1 MSNTIVH
8 ILLLSDICANIC
20 QYTELNIYKLSP
32 IKFQMNHNEI
42 KLFSPA
48 TVANVACGFD
58 VLGFCL
64 DTVGDE
70 MVIRKVDKKGI
81 RITKIEGFKLPFET
95 ELNVAG
101 VSALAMYQELQPD
114 CGFEIE
120 IKKNIK
126 PGSGIGSSAASA
138 VGSVYGIN
146 ALLESPLNKTQLT
159 RFAMK
164 GEAFASGSE
173 HADNIAPALFGGF
186 TLVKSVNPLEIL
198 QIPSPDNLYVTIIHP
213 QIEIKTAIS
222 RAILPKNIALQ
233 DAVTQWANVGSFI
246 HSLHTSDYPLMK
258 RSLHDVIIEPHRSKL
273 IPHYDEVKKQTLN
286 VGALGTNISGSGP
299 SIFSLCEGIKTA
311 NQVKDV
317 MRKIYSNTGIDFD
330 IHVSKM
336 NTQGVKVL

>member
-1 MSNTIVH
+1 MKKS
-8 ILLLSDICANIC
+8 
-20 QYTELNIYKLSP
+20 
-32 IKFQMNHNEI
+32 EI

-64 DTVGDE
+64 DTIGDE
-70 MVIRKVDKKGI
+70 MVVRKVDKKGV

-101 VSALAMYQELQPD
+101 VSALALYQELQPD

-146 ALLESPLNKTQLT
+146 ALLGSSLNKTQLT
-159 RFAMK
+159 QFAIK
-164 GEAFASGSE
+164 GEALASGSE

-222 RAILPKNIALQ
+222 RAILPKNVPLK
-233 DAVTQWANVGSFI
+233 DAINQWANVGSFI
-246 HSLHTSDYPLMK
+246 HSLHTSDYPLMQ

-273 IPHYDEVKKQTLN
+273 IPHYNEVKQQTLK

-299 SIFSLCEGIKTA
+299 SIFSLCKGIENA
-311 NQVKDV
+311 NKVRDV
-317 MRKIYSNTGIDFD
+317 MTNIYSNTGIEFD
-330 IHVSKM
+330 VHVSKI
-336 NTQGVKVL
+336 NTQGVKIL

>member
-1 MSNTIVH
+1 MKKS
-8 ILLLSDICANIC
+8 
-20 QYTELNIYKLSP
+20 
-32 IKFQMNHNEI
+32 EI

-58 VLGFCL
+58 VLGLCL
-64 DTVGDE
+64 DTIGDE
-70 MVIRKVDKKGI
+70 MVVRKVDKKGV

-146 ALLESPLNKTQLT
+146 ALLGSPLNKTQLT
-159 RFAMK
+159 QFAIK
-164 GEAFASGSE
+164 GEALASGSE

-186 TLVKSVNPLEIL
+186 TLVKSVSPLEIL

-222 RAILPKNIALQ
+222 RAILPKNVPLE
-233 DAVTQWANVGSFI
+233 DAINQWANVGSFI
-246 HSLHTSDYPLMK
+246 HSLHTSDYPLMQ

-273 IPHYDEVKKQTLN
+273 IPHYNEVKQQTLK

-299 SIFSLCEGIKTA
+299 SIFSLCKGIENA
-311 NQVKDV
+311 NKVRDV
-317 MRKIYSNTGIDFD
+317 MRNIYSNTGIEFD
-330 IHVSKM
+330 VHVSKI
-336 NTQGVKVL
+336 NTQGVKVI

>member
-1 MSNTIVH
+1 MKKS
-8 ILLLSDICANIC
+8 
-20 QYTELNIYKLSP
+20 
-32 IKFQMNHNEI
+32 EI

-58 VLGFCL
+58 VLGLCL
-64 DTVGDE
+64 DTIGDE
-70 MVIRKVDKKGI
+70 MVVRKVDEKGV

-126 PGSGIGSSAASA
+126 PGSGIGSSSASA

-146 ALLESPLNKTQLT
+146 ALLGSPLNKTQLT
-159 RFAMK
+159 QFAIK
-164 GEAFASGSE
+164 GEALASGSE

-222 RAILPKNIALQ
+222 RAILPKNVPLE
-233 DAVTQWANVGSFI
+233 DAINQWANVGSFI
-246 HSLHTSDYPLMK
+246 HSLHTSDYPLMQ

-273 IPHYDEVKKQTLN
+273 IPHYNEIKQQTLN
-286 VGALGTNISGSGP
+286 AGALGTNISGSGP
-299 SIFSLCEGIKTA
+299 SIFSLCEGIENA
-311 NQVKDV
+311 NKVRDV
-317 MRKIYSNTGIDFD
+317 MRNIYSNTGIEFD
-330 IHVSKM
+330 VHVSKI
-336 NTQGVKVL
+336 NTQGVKVI

>member
-1 MSNTIVH
+1 MKKS
-8 ILLLSDICANIC
+8 
-20 QYTELNIYKLSP
+20 
-32 IKFQMNHNEI
+32 EI

-58 VLGFCL
+58 VLGLCL
-64 DTVGDE
+64 DTIGDE
-70 MVIRKVDKKGI
+70 MVVRKVDKKGV

-146 ALLESPLNKTQLT
+146 ALLGSPLNKTQLT
-159 RFAMK
+159 QFAIK
-164 GEAFASGSE
+164 GEALASGSE

-222 RAILPKNIALQ
+222 RAILPKNVPLKAAIN
-233 DAVTQWANVGSFI
+233 QWANVGSFI
-246 HSLHTSDYPLMK
+246 HSLHTSDYPLMQ

-273 IPHYDEVKKQTLN
+273 IPHYNEVKQQTLN
-286 VGALGTNISGSGP
+286 AGALGTNISGSGP
-299 SIFSLCEGIKTA
+299 SIFSLCKGIENA
-311 NQVKDV
+311 NKVRGV
-317 MRKIYSNTGIDFD
+317 MRNIYSNTGIEFD
-330 IHVSKM
+330 VHVSKI
-336 NTQGVKVL
+336 NTQGVKIL

>member
-1 MSNTIVH
+1 MKKS
-8 ILLLSDICANIC
+8 
-20 QYTELNIYKLSP
+20 
-32 IKFQMNHNEI
+32 EI

-58 VLGFCL
+58 VLGLCL
-64 DTVGDE
+64 DTIGDE
-70 MVIRKVDKKGI
+70 MVVRKVDKKGV

-146 ALLESPLNKTQLT
+146 ALLGSPLNKTQLT
-159 RFAMK
+159 QFAIK
-164 GEAFASGSE
+164 GEALASGSE

-186 TLVKSVNPLEIL
+186 TLVKSVSPLEIL

-222 RAILPKNIALQ
+222 RAILPKNVPLKAAIN
-233 DAVTQWANVGSFI
+233 QWANVGSFI
-246 HSLHTSDYPLMK
+246 HSLHTSDYPLMQ

-273 IPHYDEVKKQTLN
+273 IPHYNEVKQQTLN

-299 SIFSLCEGIKTA
+299 SIFSLCKGIENA
-311 NQVKDV
+311 NKVRGV
-317 MRKIYSNTGIDFD
+317 MTNIYSNTGIEFD
-330 IHVSKM
+330 VHVSKI
-336 NTQGVKVL
+336 NTQGVKVI

>member
-1 MSNTIVH
+1 
-8 ILLLSDICANIC
+8 
-20 QYTELNIYKLSP
+20 
-32 IKFQMNHNEI
+32 MNKNEI

-58 VLGFCL
+58 VLGLCL
-64 DTVGDE
+64 DTIGDE
-70 MVIRKVDKKGI
+70 MVVRKVDEKGV

-101 VSALAMYQELQPD
+101 VSALAMYQELELD

-146 ALLESPLNKTQLT
+146 ALLGSPLNKTQLT
-159 RFAMK
+159 QFAIK
-164 GEAFASGSE
+164 GEALASGSE

-186 TLVKSVNPLEIL
+186 TLVKSVSPLEIL

-222 RAILPKNIALQ
+222 RAILPKNVPLKNAII
-233 DAVTQWANVGSFI
+233 QWANVGSFI
-246 HSLHTSDYPLMK
+246 HSLHTSDYPLMQ

-273 IPHYDEVKKQTLN
+273 IPHYNEVKQQTLN

-299 SIFSLCEGIKTA
+299 SIFSLCEGIENA
-311 NQVKDV
+311 NKVGDV
-317 MRKIYSNTGIDFD
+317 MRNIYSNTGIKFD
-330 IHVSKM
+330 VHISKI
-336 NTQGVKVL
+336 NTQGVKIL

>member
-1 MSNTIVH
+1 
-8 ILLLSDICANIC
+8 
-20 QYTELNIYKLSP
+20 
-32 IKFQMNHNEI
+32 MNKSEI
-42 KLFSPA
+42 TLFSPA

-64 DTVGDE
+64 DTIGDE
-70 MVIRKVDKKGI
+70 MVVRKVDKKGVK
-81 RITKIEGFKLPFET
+81 ITKIEGFKLPFET

-101 VSALAMYQELQPD
+101 VSALYMYQELQPD

-146 ALLESPLNKTQLT
+146 ALLGSPLNKTQLT
-159 RFAMK
+159 QFAMK
-164 GEAFASGSE
+164 GEALASGSE

-198 QIPSPDNLYVTIIHP
+198 QIPSPDNVYVTIIHP

-222 RAILPKNIALQ
+222 RDILPKNVPLE
-233 DAVTQWANVGSFI
+233 DAISQWANVGSLI
-246 HSLHTSDYPLMK
+246 HSLHTSDYSLMQ

-273 IPHYDEVKKQTLN
+273 IPHYNEVKQQTLN
-286 VGALGTNISGSGP
+286 AGALGTNISGSGP
-299 SIFSLCEGIKTA
+299 SIFSLCEGIEIA
-311 NQVKDV
+311 NQVRDV
-317 MRKIYSNTGIDFD
+317 MRNIYSNTGIEFD
-330 IHVSKM
+330 IHVSKI
-336 NTQGVKVL
+336 NTQGVKII